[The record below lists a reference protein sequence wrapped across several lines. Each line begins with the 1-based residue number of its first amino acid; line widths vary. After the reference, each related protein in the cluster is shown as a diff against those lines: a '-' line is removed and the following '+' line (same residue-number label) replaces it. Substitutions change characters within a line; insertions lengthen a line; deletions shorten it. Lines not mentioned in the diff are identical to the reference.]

1 MDVINSTIINSFA
14 RFEGGAFYSYR
25 APVIITGSHLENC
38 SSGWVSGALGSEG
51 TEPTEFHVTDSTIV
65 GCWTYGLG
73 GFFRARKRSKFTLT
87 RVHVSKCT
95 AWLSG
100 GAVSVEARGSAI
112 IQECTF
118 EDCKSEEASGGAVH
132 VEGSLDMHGTKITR
146 CSAGTNGGGLSAKGG
161 GAKLVNVQFIDC
173 AAGTDAG
180 ALEASDSSEVE
191 AWRLTVV
198 NSTTSW
204 YGHAILV
211 TSSQL
216 VLTVVDFLQQPC
228 DGPATIHATGIAIG
242 DIGPLRKVSIED
254 ASCSS
259 GGARLLSYEGVDAA
273 ISTNVTSCQ
282 TENVCA
288 VDATCKMVAVQT
300 SSTDFT
306 PECSC
311 QLPFIPSPEA
321 LDATTAAY
329 DTLVGCLSVP
339 RGDSLRVVAKELQ
352 LSVLKTEGGDNTIAR
367 NLTLTLL
374 GTDRRKASEASWVA
388 RATDNVSWLSLLTSS
403 ATEPTAEASPWEV
416 IIEVVASGLGLAETT
431 VEPLK
436 TSIAVDVQ
444 A

>member
-51 TEPTEFHVTDSTIV
+51 TEPTEFHVTDSTVV
-65 GCWTYGLG
+65 GCSTYGLG

-100 GAVSVEARGSAI
+100 GAVSVEARGSAV

-132 VEGSLDMHGTKITR
+132 VEGSLDMHGTKIIR

-259 GGARLLSYEGVDAA
+259 GGTRLLSYEGVDAA

-288 VDATCKMVAVQT
+288 IDATCKMVAVQT

-311 QLPFIPSPEA
+311 QLPFIPSPD
-321 LDATTAAY
+321 LDAAIAAY
-329 DTLVGCLSVP
+329 DTLVGCVSVP
-339 RGDSLRVVAKELQ
+339 RGSSLQVVAEELR
-352 LSVLKTEGGDNTIAR
+352 LTVRKTEGGDNMIAR

-374 GTDRRKASEASWVA
+374 GTDTRVASAASWWA
-388 RATDNVSWLSLLTSS
+388 RDTGNKSWLSLRTTS
-403 ATEPTAEASPWEV
+403 ATELFAEADPWEV
-416 IIEVVASGLGLAETT
+416 AIEVEVSGAGLAETT
-431 VEPLK
+431 VGPLE
-436 TSIAVDVQ
+436 TSISVNVQ